1 MEIFN
6 HTFVN
11 AHIIGCSPVKKIDLL
26 PHEKINNLTISEYYY
41 QLDLYTTG
49 GLHQFKSDV
58 FTVDNIESDTV
69 ALSKESQNQN
79 IKVNIWKEAADR
91 YINFIESLNPS
102 DYNIDIPGIH

>member
-11 AHIIGCSPVKKIDLL
+11 AHIIGCSPVKKIGVFDKG
-26 PHEKINNLTISEYYY
+26 PIGGDKHYY

-49 GLHQFKSDV
+49 GLHQFKSEI
-58 FTVDNIESDTV
+58 FNYCNEGQCSDEQKN
-69 ALSKESQNQN
+69 SHN

-102 DYNIDIPGIH
+102 DYNNDMPGL